1 MSHKEVCDITKL
13 MLGCR
18 SSFVFL
24 FFFYPPV
31 VLLDG
36 VLFTGSFVCY
46 VIIASKE

>member
-18 SSFVFL
+18 SSF
-24 FFFYPPV
+24 FFFPPV
-31 VLLDG
+31 VVLDG

-46 VIIASKE
+46 VIMASKE